1 MAHVI
6 EELIVR
12 EFVRLQL
19 NDVKHV
25 CLGLIRAGKIC
36 SVVAPI
42 QLFPAYLVRLWMA
55 GHMVHLVRLWMTG
68 HEKRVLVHF

>member
-1 MAHVI
+1 MNLKTRVRIPLLAEDTSSQAKVNGDPHVI

-25 CLGLIRAGKIC
+25 CLGLIRGE
-36 SVVAPI
+36 SVPSS
-42 QLFPAYLVRLWMA
+42 
-55 GHMVHLVRLWMTG
+55 H
-68 HEKRVLVHF
+68 